1 MCTRALRCGWRLTG
15 VDDRVELLRRT
26 SQRQRPAM
34 DQNSDQRDMR
44 RRLAQGGNKRR
55 AVPRKLDELPVLAFT
70 FARVVGDPR
79 LVVVALRG
87 GTGGGVVQPK
97 QHDDCVGLARRRDSR
112 TEGVRVVALHRITAG
127 VIGHAVRRFRRQ
139 RRRELREHRR
149 APLAD
154 RRRLG
159 VWR

>member
-1 MCTRALRCGWRLTG
+1 MCTKASQCGWRLTG

-26 SQRQRPAM
+26 PQRQRPAM

-70 FARVVGDPR
+70 FARVVGDPW

-87 GTGGGVVQPK
+87 VAGGGVM
-97 QHDDCVGLARRRDSR
+97 
-112 TEGVRVVALHRITAG
+112 
-127 VIGHAVRRFRRQ
+127 
-139 RRRELREHRR
+139 
-149 APLAD
+149 
-154 RRRLG
+154 
-159 VWR
+159 